1 MESISLEFHEG
12 EVTAIVGDNGAGKST
27 FIKMLCGAHKKDS
40 GTILWQGEPVEI
52 SNPHDARQLGI
63 ETLYQNLALVD
74 DLDACQNAFLG
85 REVLHSG
92 IGRFIGLLD
101 KKTMWRDAHNLIR
114 SLNVKLPSARQKV
127 MNLSGGQR
135 QSLAIVRAILFDAK
149 LIIMDEPMAALGVDE
164 SRKVMTLIG
173 ALKTKGHCVLII
185 SHNLDHVFSIA
196 DKIAVLKN
204 GRLMGVRMVEK
215 TSKSEIVSLILGV
228 AS

>member
-1 MESISLEFHEG
+1 
-12 EVTAIVGDNGAGKST
+12 
-27 FIKMLCGAHKKDS
+27 
-40 GTILWQGEPVEI
+40 
-52 SNPHDARQLGI
+52 
-63 ETLYQNLALVD
+63 
-74 DLDACQNAFLG
+74 
-85 REVLHSG
+85 
-92 IGRFIGLLD
+92 
-101 KKTMWRDAHNLIR
+101 
-114 SLNVKLPSARQKV
+114 

-164 SRKVMTLIG
+164 SQKVMSLIG
-173 ALKTKGHCVLII
+173 TLKTKGHWVLII

-196 DKIAVLKN
+196 DKIAVLEN